1 MRAEAGLVSVV
12 MRRLGKSRVRA
23 GSMILL
29 VESMNLED
37 VSMLVRCPCNLG
49 VV

>member
-29 VESMNLED
+29 AESMNLED
-37 VSMLVRCPCNLG
+37 VSMLV
-49 VV
+49 

>member
-1 MRAEAGLVSVV
+1 MGLVSVV
-12 MRRLGKSRVRA
+12 IRRLGKSRVRA

-29 VESMNLED
+29 VESMILED
-37 VSMLVRCPCNLG
+37 VSMLLQCPCNLG